1 MSANPRDIP
10 TMRMV
15 VGSTSER
22 YNPTVDI
29 SYGLIRYNTTDNN
42 VEAYAKDGWVNLQG
56 GGVGSD
62 ASLSSIVEYTDNSGI
77 TFLSDVSVNGVLN
90 STDGSFSGNLYSASG
105 IIGGAGGWILGAN
118 GSSNYTFTG
127 SGLTGSEANP
137 TLNLFRG
144 NKYIFINNTGGHPF
158 QISNSDN
165 TAYGSGVTNNG
176 GAGGS
181 TITFEVPYDAPK
193 TLKYICTAHSGAM
206 NGVIN
211 IHGGGSA
218 VDASFQSDVTIGG
231 NLYVDG
237 SFNFGEVIKNITTV
251 NNELLISTQVDIS
264 NHGTGP
270 ALSVTQHGDGAAD
283 NLVLLHA
290 GTDGSAVEVKGD
302 GRSIFYKDVSINSQL
317 IVPDASFNTIAP
329 IDGSLVV
336 MGDISVNGQIFS
348 SGGKNIQLL
357 KVFDDVSATSDIN
370 PSTTT
375 PWTSQQ
381 TLSFDANSIIF
392 HNIKTSGYV
401 TTGGGFTWP
410 LGGHQWVLRRGKDS
424 NNLGWNN
431 DSSSNIL
438 RHTFNRQGDHEHE
451 TFSFIEE
458 ITTDVSYSYWQ
469 CDFSGGGAR
478 NNNDDK
484 ITWTIT
490 NISSS
495 TSFNNTGGGGGS
507 GGGGSGGSGG
517 NEFVFRQTT
526 ANSTTSVGTTNTP
539 YTITGDYFDASIN
552 LTSNSQYVVIHFHL
566 FGEWNHSSNWDQ
578 GVVLQKKIGN
588 GSWTLLSN
596 WGDGDRPA
604 RNSIFPG
611 DGTTGDILSTPE
623 ILNFVYVDTPGT
635 TGEISYRP
643 ALVTSES
650 NRTFYLNRTVGDS
663 NTKHYERGVS
673 TFTLEVKD

>member
-1 MSANPRDIP
+1 
-10 TMRMV
+10 
-15 VGSTSER
+15 
-22 YNPTVDI
+22 
-29 SYGLIRYNTTDNN
+29 
-42 VEAYAKDGWVNLQG
+42 
-56 GGVGSD
+56 
-62 ASLSSIVEYTDNSGI
+62 
-77 TFLSDVSVNGVLN
+77 
-90 STDGSFSGNLYSASG
+90 
-105 IIGGAGGWILGAN
+105 
-118 GSSNYTFTG
+118 
-127 SGLTGSEANP
+127 
-137 TLNLFRG
+137 
-144 NKYIFINNTGGHPF
+144 
-158 QISNSDN
+158 
-165 TAYGSGVTNNG
+165 
-176 GAGGS
+176 
-181 TITFEVPYDAPK
+181 
-193 TLKYICTAHSGAM
+193 
-206 NGVIN
+206 
-211 IHGGGSA
+211 
-218 VDASFQSDVTIGG
+218 
-231 NLYVDG
+231 VDG
-237 SFNFGEVIKNITTV
+237 SFNFGEVIQNITTV

-264 NHGTGP
+264 NYGTGP
-270 ALSVTQHGDGAAD
+270 ALSVTQHGDGASD
-283 NLVLLHA
+283 NLLLLHA

-302 GRSIFYKDVSINSQL
+302 GKSIFYKDVSINTQL
-317 IVPDASFNTIAP
+317 IVPDASFNRIAP
-329 IDGSLVV
+329 IDGSLVI
-336 MGDISVNGQIFS
+336 MGDLSVNGQIFS

-357 KVFDDVSATSDIN
+357 KVFDDISATSDIN

-458 ITTDVSYSYWQ
+458 ITTDISYAYWQ

-495 TSFNNTGGGGGS
+495 TSFNNAGGGGGS
-507 GGGGSGGSGG
+507 GGGGSGGGSGG

-566 FGEWNHSSNWDQ
+566 FGEWNHTSNWDQ
-578 GVVLQKKIGN
+578 GVVLQQKIGN

-596 WGDGDRPA
+596 WGDGGRPA

-611 DGTTGDILSTPE
+611 DGTSGDKVSTPE

-650 NRTFYLNRTVGDS
+650 NRSFYLNRTVGES
-663 NTKHYERGVS
+663 NPNITPKHYERGVS